1 MRKVLPLIR
10 FMRDVESQKR
20 ELQRYSH
27 ALLQLVKL
35 ADYLPEQMGERRTT
49 MVWDEGP
56 DFAINRSTVGASIR
70 MSMGLGEDELEEARG
85 GIVYDEKSIIS
96 SATPL
101 LSRAA

>member
-1 MRKVLPLIR
+1 
-10 FMRDVESQKR
+10 MRDVESQKR

-27 ALLQLVKL
+27 ALLQLVRL
-35 ADYLPEQMGERRTT
+35 HDYFPEQSPASRQT

-70 MSMGLGEDELEEARG
+70 LSMGVAEDELEEARG
-85 GIVYDEKSIIS
+85 GILHDEKSIVS

-101 LSRAA
+101 LNRPA